1 MKRLVSG
8 LLAISLI
15 ICFSVTVS
23 AENRSFND
31 LSKSH
36 WAYNDIMRLVNEG
49 IIQGYDDGTV
59 HPDRPIKRLEA
70 AVLLC
75 KPIACFY
82 SSIILLLIALIKQS
96 FMMLQLLLR
105 WPLDRTCC
113 CTFRI

>member
-36 WAYNDIMRLVNEG
+36 WAYNDIMRLVKTETSWSNENS
-49 IIQGYDDGTV
+49 
-59 HPDRPIKRLEA
+59 KW
-70 AVLLC
+70 
-75 KPIACFY
+75 K
-82 SSIILLLIALIKQS
+82 
-96 FMMLQLLLR
+96 
-105 WPLDRTCC
+105 
-113 CTFRI
+113 